1 MDTQVL
7 LIIMAAFTAVAAI
20 SLAIQTAVIVGIYKS
35 SRALQEKIE
44 TLAPKIHAVAD
55 NSLAAIQE
63 SKVRIAEITTK
74 TGQIL
79 DSASRQVA
87 KIAEIT
93 TKTSQILDTASRQ
106 LVLAEG
112 LFADFSGRAR
122 NQMDRAE
129 MVLDDAMS
137 RVQETVGLVHG
148 GIMKPIREINGVAAG
163 VRAAIR
169 YFARGGRPNPDRATA
184 DEEMFI

>member
-7 LIIMAAFTAVAAI
+7 LIIMAVFTAVAAI
-20 SLAIQTAVIVGIYKS
+20 ALLIQAAVMFGIYKA
-35 SRALQEKIE
+35 SRALQEKVE
-44 TLAPKIHAVAD
+44 TLTPKIHAVAD

-63 SKVRIAEITTK
+63 SRV
-74 TGQIL
+74 
-79 DSASRQVA
+79 

-93 TKTSQILDTASRQ
+93 AKTSQVLDSATRQ
-106 LVLAEG
+106 LTIAEN
-112 LFADFSGRAR
+112 LFTDFSGRAR
-122 NQMDRAE
+122 SQFDRAE
-129 MVLDDAMS
+129 MVLDDAMT
-137 RVQETVGLVHG
+137 RVQQTVGLVHT

-163 VRAAIR
+163 IRAAIQ